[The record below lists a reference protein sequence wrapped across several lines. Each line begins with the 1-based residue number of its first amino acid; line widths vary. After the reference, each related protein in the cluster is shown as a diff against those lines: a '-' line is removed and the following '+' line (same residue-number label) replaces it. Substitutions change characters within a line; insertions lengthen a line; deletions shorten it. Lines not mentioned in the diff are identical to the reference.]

1 MDPSRYRPISTSFV
15 HHDQNMDVT
24 DVVSTVTSE
33 RKAHHSFASGRMM
46 RPSLGGVEHRISR
59 LGTLDQDMS
68 ACLASSDVTTAVR
81 RPVGYTFAAR
91 TAPRRRSEG
100 TDGRPERTI
109 AELHGGERVA
119 VRRPGI
125 MRRWLGRSVAGFEPR
140 RLSMPL
146 IRHNLHSPRAAE
158 TSQISLVKSFL
169 RRIAGV
175 FRLG

>member
-1 MDPSRYRPISTSFV
+1 MDPSRYRPINTSFV
-15 HHDQNMDVT
+15 HRDQNMDVT

-33 RKAHHSFASGRMM
+33 REAHHSFASGRMM

-59 LGTLDQDMS
+59 LGTCDQDMS

-109 AELHGGERVA
+109 AELHGGERVQCDVQVSCDDGWA
-119 VRRPGI
+119 AQLPASSRGGSPCH
-125 MRRWLGRSVAGFEPR
+125 
-140 RLSMPL
+140 LSD
-146 IRHNLHSPRAAE
+146 INLHSVVA
-158 TSQISLVKSFL
+158 
-169 RRIAGV
+169 RRQV
-175 FRLG
+175 EFD

>member
-1 MDPSRYRPISTSFV
+1 MRTRRVVMDPSQHRQINASFV
-15 HHDQNMDVT
+15 HRDQNMDVT

-33 RKAHHSFASGRMM
+33 REAHHAFASGRMM
-46 RPSLGGVEHRISR
+46 RPSLRGVEHRISR
-59 LGTLDQDMS
+59 VGTYDQDMS

-125 MRRWLGRSVAGFEPR
+125 VRRCLGRSGAGFEPR
-140 RLSMPL
+140 RLPMPR
-146 IRHNLHSPRAAE
+146 IRQKCARAAC
-158 TSQISLVKSFL
+158 
-169 RRIAGV
+169 RRQV
-175 FRLG
+175 EFHW